1 VRTFLVIWL
10 GRVIGVV
17 GAKASAFALSLWV
30 YQQTGSITQFS
41 LSLFVSFVPG
51 LLLSP
56 VAGVLIDRHNRRTIL
71 AGADM
76 AALAAG
82 VALLAAQTTGHLA
95 LWQIYVVVA
104 VQSACAAFQWPA
116 LSAAVTDLVEPNQRS
131 RAAAVTQTGLSVAQ
145 LLGPTLST
153 ALLHI
158 GGLSAVLVADTTMAL
173 AGLLTLGVTRIPST
187 ATRSARARPGY
198 RAEIRLGGR
207 LIGADRRLTYL
218 LRLTAVLFACQSA
231 APVILLPVIVAG
243 VPTERQSLAVASV
256 STAAGLGLAAASLT
270 MAVLPQPRVPL
281 VWVRTATVVSAVA
294 ALVAG
299 LVPGGTAVLAAA
311 AFVFS
316 VGVPVVVSSSQ
327 SVWQEATEPGAQGRV
342 FALRRMVVQA
352 ATMAGLP
359 LAGLL
364 TAYVG
369 TPLATH
375 LAGPLRSVFP
385 TGSGLLLCCVGVTL
399 LTVSLSKPHPRPVP
413 GDDPNGVTA

>member
-1 VRTFLVIWL
+1 MRTFLVIWL

-56 VAGVLIDRHNRRTIL
+56 VAGVLIDRHSRRTIL
-71 AGADM
+71 AGADT
-76 AALAAG
+76 AVLAAG
-82 VALLAAQTTGHLA
+82 VALLAAQATGHLA
-95 LWQIYVVVA
+95 VWQIYAVVA
-104 VQSACAAFQWPA
+104 VQSACATFQWPA
-116 LSAAVTDLVEPNQRS
+116 LSAAVTDLVAPDQRS
-131 RAAAVTQTGLSVAQ
+131 RAAAMTQTGLSVAQ

-153 ALLHI
+153 ALMHT
-158 GGLSAVLVADTTMAL
+158 GGLSAVLVADTTTAL
-173 AGLLTLGVTRIPST
+173 VGLLTLAVIRIPGT
-187 ATRSARARPGY
+187 ATRGPRARPGY
-198 RAEIRLGGR
+198 RAELRVGRR

-231 APVILLPVIVAG
+231 APVIMLPLIVAG
-243 VPTERQSLAVASV
+243 IPIERQSLAVAAV
-256 STAAGLGLAAASLT
+256 STAAGLGLAAASLA
-270 MAVLPQPRVPL
+270 MAVLPQPRMPL
-281 VWVRTATVVSAVA
+281 VWARTATVVSAVA
-294 ALVAG
+294 ALAAG
-299 LVPGGTAVLAAA
+299 LVPGGTAVLTAA

-316 VGVPVVVSSSQ
+316 AGVPVVVSSSQ

-364 TAYVG
+364 MAYVG
-369 TPLATH
+369 TPLVTH

-399 LTVSLSKPHPRPVP
+399 LTVSLPKPHPRPVLA
-413 GDDPNGVTA
+413 DDPFGVAA